1 MFFGG
6 LLISHAENKRI
17 LYHKCDLSDEK
28 EIAAVC
34 QKIRAEI
41 GDPTVLGQQ

>member
-1 MFFGG
+1 M
-6 LLISHAENKRI
+6 LTRAENKRI

-34 QKIRAEI
+34 EKIRAEI
-41 GDPTVLGQQ
+41 GDPTVLGQ

>member
-1 MFFGG
+1 M
-6 LLISHAENKRI
+6 LARALPTLIFADKRI
-17 LYHKCDLSDEK
+17 LYHRCDLSDEK

-34 QKIRAEI
+34 EKIRAEI